1 MMPLTRGM
9 LLAVVAAA
17 CSGPGDNPMPDGPI
31 LRPDSENDIDFDG
44 VANDMDNCPASSNA
58 FQGNEDGDTF
68 GDACDPCPTVKDD
81 NPIDGDGDGVA
92 DDCDPAKIMFG
103 DKIAFFEGFH
113 QGAPQ
118 GWDKAGTW
126 TTNADQLV
134 GSATGAGHFSLIV
147 TDRTR
152 ETISASI
159 TVVSVADASSEVGL
173 VDTKQVSATSAI
185 ACVLTPTPEISVY
198 DTNSP
203 GDAMKT
209 AYELTA
215 GQTYIMKLRRE
226 NSTYTCSADRS
237 GTMASATKNFTLQ
250 NSPYQSGLTINGA
263 SIRVNWF
270 MIVESL

>member
-1 MMPLTRGM
+1 MRGA
-9 LLAVVAAA
+9 LVLVLATA
-17 CSGPGDNPMPDGPI
+17 CSGPGDSSMPDGPI

-44 VANDMDNCPASSNA
+44 IANDVDNCPASSNA
-58 FQGNEDGDTF
+58 FQGNEDGDAF
-68 GDACDPCPTVKDD
+68 GDACDPCPIVSDD
-81 NPIDGDGDGVA
+81 NPPDGDGDSVA
-92 DDCDPAKIMFG
+92 DACDPLPIIIG
-103 DKIAFFEGFH
+103 DRIAFFEGFH

-126 TTNADQLV
+126 TTSSDQLV

-159 TVVSVADASSEVGL
+159 TVVSVAGATSEVGL
-173 VDTKQVSATSAI
+173 VDTKQVSAASAI
-185 ACVLTPTPEISVY
+185 ACVLTPTPEVSVY

-203 GDAMKT
+203 GGAMKT

-215 GQTYIMKLRRE
+215 GETYVIKLRRD
-226 NSTYTCSADRS
+226 NSTYTCTADRA
-237 GTMASATKNFTLQ
+237 GTTASATKQFTLQ
-250 NSPYQSGLTINGA
+250 NAPYQSGITINGA

-270 MIVESL
+270 LIVESL

>member
-1 MMPLTRGM
+1 
-9 LLAVVAAA
+9 
-17 CSGPGDNPMPDGPI
+17 MPDGPI

-44 VANDMDNCPASSNA
+44 VPNDMDNCPASSNA

-68 GDACDPCPTVKDD
+68 GDACDPCPIVADD
-81 NPIDGDGDGVA
+81 NPADGDGDGVA
-92 DDCDPAKIMFG
+92 DACDPLPIIIG

-147 TDRTR
+147 TERTR
-152 ETISASI
+152 ETVSASI
-159 TVVSVADASSEVGL
+159 TVVSVAGATSEVGL
-173 VDTKQVSATSAI
+173 VDTKQVSAASAI

-203 GDAMKT
+203 GGAMK
-209 AYELTA
+209 AGYEMTA
-215 GQTYIMKLRRE
+215 GATYVIRLRRD
-226 NSTYTCSADRS
+226 NSTYTCSADRA
-237 GTMASATKNFTLQ
+237 GVMASTSKPFTLQ
-250 NSPYQSGLTINGA
+250 NAPYQSGLTINGA
-263 SIRVNWF
+263 VVRVNWF
-270 MIVESL
+270 LVVESL